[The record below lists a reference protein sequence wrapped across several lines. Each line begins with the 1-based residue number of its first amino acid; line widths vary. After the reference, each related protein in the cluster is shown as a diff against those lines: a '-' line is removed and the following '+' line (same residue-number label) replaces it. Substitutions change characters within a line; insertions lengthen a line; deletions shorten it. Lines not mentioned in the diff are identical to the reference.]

1 MSAIQHYKKECK
13 RLQEQVDELKNQLQ
27 MLTQQSKEQ
36 EVVIGALL
44 IVHTAP
50 LETYSEIYTAL
61 EKKLPLLKQ
70 LREDPT
76 PLVQAAKGT
85 VSKAYGITNS
95 ILG

>member
-13 RLQEQVDELKNQLQ
+13 RLKEQVDELKNQLQ
-27 MLTQQSKEQ
+27 EQ

-61 EKKLPLLKQ
+61 EQKLPLLKQ

>member
-13 RLQEQVDELKNQLQ
+13 RLQEQVEELKNQLQ
-27 MLTQQSKEQ
+27 EQ